1 MSRLGLPAG
10 LATSI
15 GSLPHCDPSE
25 AVDFVLRQTPRLPA
39 APSLPAHSKRER
51 MIAQAALG
59 VSGIT
64 VESDGS
70 LMVDHGSIDVDH
82 PLADPSFSGDGFVG
96 LRAFLNAVSDRVDP
110 IKVQITGPVT
120 FGIAL
125 HAAGLPP
132 VQAFALASAV
142 TRARAQALLELLD
155 ERVPQCTR
163 VVFLDDPGLTACTQ
177 RDFPLTPSAASDL
190 LSASLAALEGRAITG
205 VHCCG
210 EADWKVVLQAG
221 PQILS
226 CPVEGG
232 IDEVPGALAAF
243 LERGGWVAWG
253 AVPTHEP
260 VGETTDRL
268 WRRLSALWCALVQDG
283 CDPVRLRT
291 QAMITPACG
300 LARHGVPQAEQVMAF
315 TNALAERLHDQAIGV
330 RLSVGA

>member
-1 MSRLGLPAG
+1 MSTLDLPAG

-51 MIAQAALG
+51 MIAQSALG

-210 EADWKVVLQAG
+210 EAGQTYQKITEMQATG
-221 PQILS
+221 GVTANRPRTLRILS
-226 CPVEGG
+226 RFAQRYHRSLVRRRMNFSQ
-232 IDEVPGALAAF
+232 PGL
-243 LERGGWVAWG
+243 
-253 AVPTHEP
+253 
-260 VGETTDRL
+260 
-268 WRRLSALWCALVQDG
+268 
-283 CDPVRLRT
+283 
-291 QAMITPACG
+291 
-300 LARHGVPQAEQVMAF
+300 
-315 TNALAERLHDQAIGV
+315 DQF
-330 RLSVGA
+330 